1 MISNLLLY
9 YQKFNLMRKSFI
21 LVLLIGLN
29 NTYAQYVGEQDI
41 REIKSPYIEVSVTDR
56 LLSDKVNVDIDFGQD
71 TKFFT
76 FKNEVSIKDGNKRLK
91 FNSKISVLNFFL
103 KYGYE
108 LHTVATM
115 PSQVGSSNLR
125 IDKNSNLGFIT
136 KYFLT
141 NKNIGE
147 EK

>member
-141 NKNIGE
+141 NKNIGQ

>member
-1 MISNLLLY
+1 
-9 YQKFNLMRKSFI
+9 MRKSFI

-91 FNSKISVLNFFL
+91 FNSKISVLNFSL

-141 NKNIGE
+141 NKNIVE

>member
-1 MISNLLLY
+1 
-9 YQKFNLMRKSFI
+9 MRKSFI

-76 FKNEVSIKDGNKRLK
+76 FKNEVSIKDGNK
-91 FNSKISVLNFFL
+91 
-103 KYGYE
+103 
-108 LHTVATM
+108 
-115 PSQVGSSNLR
+115 
-125 IDKNSNLGFIT
+125 D
-136 KYFLT
+136 
-141 NKNIGE
+141 
-147 EK
+147 

>member
-1 MISNLLLY
+1 
-9 YQKFNLMRKSFI
+9 MRKSFI

-29 NTYAQYVGEQDI
+29 YTYAQYVGEQDI

-141 NKNIGE
+141 NKNIGQ

>member
-1 MISNLLLY
+1 
-9 YQKFNLMRKSFI
+9 MRKSFI

-29 NTYAQYVGEQDI
+29 YTYAQYVGEQDI

-91 FNSKISVLNFFL
+91 FNSKISVLNF
-103 KYGYE
+103 
-108 LHTVATM
+108 
-115 PSQVGSSNLR
+115 S
-125 IDKNSNLGFIT
+125 
-136 KYFLT
+136 
-141 NKNIGE
+141 
-147 EK
+147 